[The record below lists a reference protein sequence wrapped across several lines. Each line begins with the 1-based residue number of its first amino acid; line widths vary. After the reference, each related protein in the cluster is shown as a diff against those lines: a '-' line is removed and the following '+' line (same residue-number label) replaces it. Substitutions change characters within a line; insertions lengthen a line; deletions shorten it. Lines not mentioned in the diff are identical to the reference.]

1 MLLIWVRPHIGA
13 SHLLGGGG
21 CPQGRMKERSVP
33 GTSPSTQSMCRTFP
47 GAPLSNLCTTHCNIM
62 RPTHPMPPRS
72 TVHTSHTYTPPT
84 LPPGQVRP
92 QHKDYPGGVSEH
104 AGLLPLLRGKSEG
117 GQEG

>member
-13 SHLLGGGG
+13 SHLLGGGE

-47 GAPLSNLCTTHCNIM
+47 GTPLSNLCTTHRISCVPRTPCRHAPQSIPPT
-62 RPTHPMPPRS
+62 PTHRPHYPQVKSDPS
-72 TVHTSHTYTPPT
+72 TKIILEGSQST
-84 LPPGQVRP
+84 LAFYLSSGAKVR
-92 QHKDYPGGVSEH
+92 
-104 AGLLPLLRGKSEG
+104 G